1 MFVVIEYDYN
11 GCSLPLLDINAMSS
25 RKLITKDNKL
35 INASYSL
42 GIPEQR
48 IIFLAIIE
56 ARAQKQMIDARGVLQ
71 IHASSYQEQFKV
83 EKHSAYKALKSAA
96 NGLFES
102 YFEYEDIHEKTGK
115 PAHRVVRWAQTV
127 TYVDTAGMI
136 ELQFTDAVIPL
147 ITRLSEQYT
156 EYDLKQVSELQ
167 SEYAIRLY
175 ELMMQWKSVGKTNKI
190 ALGELRSKLGVGT
203 QQYKQMCNFK
213 TRVLDLAVSQIN
225 QYTDITATYDQHKTG
240 RTITAMSFTFK
251 AKQAP
256 ELNIKDDTFIQMTD
270 SQIELF
276 SSKLAA
282 LSELGGNAP
291 LGASTDAY
299 AKIIANELR
308 DTDKQKGY
316 HKYLDKVGYQQHKN

>member
-1 MFVVIEYDYN
+1 
-11 GCSLPLLDINAMSS
+11 MS
-25 RKLITKDNKL
+25 KLITKDNKL

-48 IIFLAIIE
+48 VIFLAIVE
-56 ARAQKQMIDARGVLQ
+56 ARAQERMIDARGVLQ

-102 YFEYEDIHEKTGK
+102 YFEYDYIHEKTGK
-115 PAHRVVRWAQTV
+115 PAHRVVRWAQAV
-127 TYVDTAGMI
+127 SYIETAGMI

-190 ALGELRSKLGVGT
+190 PLAEFRTKLGVEPE
-203 QQYKQMCNFK
+203 QYKKMCNFK
-213 TRVLDLAVSQIN
+213 ARVLDLAISQIN
-225 QYTDITATYDQHKTG
+225 DFTDVTATYEQHKAGRAVTG
-240 RTITAMSFTFK
+240 FTFK
-251 AKQAP
+251 FKMKKNKEKTAANI
-256 ELNIKDDTFIQMTD
+256 ETGNSGSSTIEGLN
-270 SQIELF
+270 
-276 SSKLAA
+276 
-282 LSELGGNAP
+282 
-291 LGASTDAY
+291 
-299 AKIIANELR
+299 
-308 DTDKQKGY
+308 DKQLGRIARNPSFIADYNHLVSSTSPAGQNATEWEFEMINRLK
-316 HKYLDKVGYQQHKN
+316 KDASQFKKRPIRDYLEY

>member
-1 MFVVIEYDYN
+1 
-11 GCSLPLLDINAMSS
+11 MS
-25 RKLITKDNKL
+25 KLITKDNKL

-48 IIFLAIIE
+48 VIFLAIVE
-56 ARAQKQMIDARGVLQ
+56 ARAQERMIDARGVLQ

-102 YFEYEDIHEKTGK
+102 YFGYDYIHEKTGK
-115 PAHRVVRWAQTV
+115 PAHRVVRWAQAV
-127 TYVDTAGMI
+127 SYIETAGMI

-190 ALGELRSKLGVGT
+190 PLAEFRTKLGVEPE
-203 QQYKQMCNFK
+203 QYKKMCNFK
-213 TRVLDLAVSQIN
+213 ARVLDLAIRQIN
-225 QYTDITATYDQHKTG
+225 DFTDVTATYEQHKSGRAVTG
-240 RTITAMSFTFK
+240 FTFK
-251 AKQAP
+251 FKMKKNEEKTTANIESDNSDRSTIEGLNDKQLGRIARNP
-256 ELNIKDDTFIQMTD
+256 SFIADYNHLVSSTSPAGQNATEWEFEMTNRLKKDPSQFKKRPIKD
-270 SQIELF
+270 
-276 SSKLAA
+276 
-282 LSELGGNAP
+282 
-291 LGASTDAY
+291 
-299 AKIIANELR
+299 
-308 DTDKQKGY
+308 
-316 HKYLDKVGYQQHKN
+316 YLEY

>member
-1 MFVVIEYDYN
+1 
-11 GCSLPLLDINAMSS
+11 MS
-25 RKLITKDNKL
+25 KLITKDNKL

-48 IIFLAIIE
+48 VIFLAIVE
-56 ARAQKQMIDARGVLQ
+56 ARAQERMIDARGVLQ

-102 YFEYEDIHEKTGK
+102 YFGYDYIHEKTGK
-115 PAHRVVRWAQTV
+115 PAHRVVRWAQAV
-127 TYVDTAGMI
+127 SYIETAGMI

-190 ALGELRSKLGVGT
+190 PLAEFRTKLGVEPE
-203 QQYKQMCNFK
+203 QYKKMCNFK
-213 TRVLDLAVSQIN
+213 ARVLDLAISQIN
-225 QYTDITATYDQHKTG
+225 DFTDVTATYEQHKSGRAVTG
-240 RTITAMSFTFK
+240 FTFK
-251 AKQAP
+251 FKMKKNEEKTTANIESDNSDRSTIEGLNDKQLGRIARNP
-256 ELNIKDDTFIQMTD
+256 SFIADYNHLVSSTSPAGQNATEWEFEMTNRLKKDPSQFKKRPIKD
-270 SQIELF
+270 
-276 SSKLAA
+276 
-282 LSELGGNAP
+282 
-291 LGASTDAY
+291 
-299 AKIIANELR
+299 
-308 DTDKQKGY
+308 
-316 HKYLDKVGYQQHKN
+316 YLEY